1 MAVAILALVIAMSSS
16 ATAALIIT
24 GNQIKNGSITG
35 KDVKN
40 KSLTGK
46 DIKKKAIGAKHI
58 KKSAIKSKH
67 VKNRTLTGAD
77 IRKDTL
83 TGAHLRSG
91 SVTLSDVSQEVV
103 DTLGNG
109 VGGFQVVTSAV
120 DAAPLSDVTAT
131 GSCPSGK
138 VAVGANAYWT
148 SSNTSAPQLR
158 RDTSTTFTAKGAN
171 PLTVADALVLQVT
184 CVNA

>member
-16 ATAALIIT
+16 ATAALVIT
-24 GNQIKNGSITG
+24 GNQIKNGSVTG
-35 KDVKN
+35 KDIKN

-58 KKSAIKSKH
+58 KKNAIKSKH
-67 VKNRTLTGAD
+67 VKDRSLTGSDIRKETLTGE
-77 IRKDTL
+77 
-83 TGAHLRSG
+83 HLKSG
-91 SVTLSDVSQEVV
+91 SVTLSDVSTEVV
-103 DTLGNG
+103 ETLGNG
-109 VGGFQVVTSAV
+109 VGGFQVVTSTV
-120 DAAPLSDVTAT
+120 DAAPLAGSTAT
-131 GSCPSGK
+131 GTCPSGK
-138 VAVGANAYWT
+138 VAVSANAYWT

-158 RDTSTTFTAKGAN
+158 RDDSTTFTAEGAN